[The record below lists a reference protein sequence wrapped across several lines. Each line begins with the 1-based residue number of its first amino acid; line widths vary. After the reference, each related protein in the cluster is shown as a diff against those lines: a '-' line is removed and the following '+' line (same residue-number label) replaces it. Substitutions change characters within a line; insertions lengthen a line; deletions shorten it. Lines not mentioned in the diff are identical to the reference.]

1 MYNIIRGTIIDRRPS
16 LLHSWE
22 NHQDAKLGRQSIII
36 SSSNLSLLS
45 CSLCIRC
52 WYLSSRVVFLM
63 FSKTTFSMLP
73 QQYVLSA
80 RWSSD
85 SSGLVS
91 SLRYSNPSRHRYFCL
106 PEFAQSVCSLQP
118 TAEPAYSIHTA
129 GSAHSIHTAG
139 SALTIYTADACSAT
153 ETRRLV
159 STSRSSAKQKS
170 FLSPS

>member
-1 MYNIIRGTIIDRRPS
+1 MRSFSSMYNIIRGTIIDRRPS

-129 GSAHSIHTAG
+129 GSA
-139 SALTIYTADACSAT
+139 LTIYTADACSAT

-159 STSRSSAKQKS
+159 STSRSSAKQKP